1 MDRLAAFAR
10 ARARLV
16 LAAAIVLVALAAPF
30 ALRAESGLS
39 PRGLSVSS
47 WESSRAGVALATRF
61 PLAQPN
67 FVVVLEARRGSA
79 RSGPVPALGA
89 ELARRLVREPGVVAV
104 ATPFAVRGERGL
116 GSGGAGPRPVV
127 DPRLVSADGR
137 VALVVAELGGNGS
150 AVVDATRR
158 LESSLPSG
166 SPGVQVAYGGVGP
179 ALLAT
184 AERSE
189 AGLRLDEL
197 IALPVVGLLLVVMF
211 GTLAA
216 AATPLAV
223 AIVSVVVSLAVLDGL
238 STVTTV
244 SVYSANIVTGLG
256 LGLGVD
262 YALLLVSRY
271 REELAAGREASRAL
285 SRTMRTAGRTVA
297 LSAATV
303 AAATAAL
310 VVLPMPGLRS
320 AAYAGVSTV
329 VVAAVGALVVLPALL
344 SVLGARLEWGR
355 VPGVGA
361 GSRRAAT
368 LPPTEGAFYRRARW
382 TFRRPWAVLGAVA
395 VLLAVLGAPALHVRI
410 GAKSLDL
417 LSPGDSAR
425 VASET
430 IARSFPALALPVTV
444 VLSNPGGRGPVA
456 LDAMADGSAASPDGA
471 AASPDGA
478 AASPDGAAA
487 SPDGTAASPAD
498 TDATTVSRDETS
510 LAGYAARL
518 SRLRGVEEVTSAA
531 GVFAR
536 GAAVAPAPPGM
547 GDANGSWVGV
557 VAPFAAGTQTAA
569 DLAVAV
575 RAVPA
580 PSGALVGGPG
590 GETVDT
596 SASLRRWLPLSWALG
611 ALACLVVMFL
621 LAGSVLVPVKAVV
634 LNGLSLVTSLGVVT
648 WVFQDGH
655 GAGLLGFTTPGTL
668 DLTVPTLVFGIAL
681 GLSMDY
687 EVFLLAR
694 IKEEHDLGAD
704 DDEAV
709 AVGLQRT
716 GRIVTLAAA
725 TMALT
730 FLTFVVNGVS
740 AVQAIGLGLA
750 TAVVVDAL
758 VIRTFALP
766 ALMHLAGRANWWA
779 PRKLR
784 RFHLLAGVWEA
795 EPVAVLE
802 VGRPVSQAAL
812 GALVRP
818 ESDDAER

>member
-1 MDRLAAFAR
+1 
-10 ARARLV
+10 
-16 LAAAIVLVALAAPF
+16 
-30 ALRAESGLS
+30 
-39 PRGLSVSS
+39 
-47 WESSRAGVALATRF
+47 
-61 PLAQPN
+61 
-67 FVVVLEARRGSA
+67 
-79 RSGPVPALGA
+79 
-89 ELARRLVREPGVVAV
+89 
-104 ATPFAVRGERGL
+104 
-116 GSGGAGPRPVV
+116 
-127 DPRLVSADGR
+127 
-137 VALVVAELGGNGS
+137 
-150 AVVDATRR
+150 
-158 LESSLPSG
+158 
-166 SPGVQVAYGGVGP
+166 
-179 ALLAT
+179 
-184 AERSE
+184 
-189 AGLRLDEL
+189 
-197 IALPVVGLLLVVMF
+197 
-211 GTLAA
+211 
-216 AATPLAV
+216 
-223 AIVSVVVSLAVLDGL
+223 
-238 STVTTV
+238 
-244 SVYSANIVTGLG
+244 
-256 LGLGVD
+256 
-262 YALLLVSRY
+262 
-271 REELAAGREASRAL
+271 
-285 SRTMRTAGRTVA
+285 
-297 LSAATV
+297 
-303 AAATAAL
+303 
-310 VVLPMPGLRS
+310 
-320 AAYAGVSTV
+320 
-329 VVAAVGALVVLPALL
+329 
-344 SVLGARLEWGR
+344 
-355 VPGVGA
+355 
-361 GSRRAAT
+361 
-368 LPPTEGAFYRRARW
+368 
-382 TFRRPWAVLGAVA
+382 
-395 VLLAVLGAPALHVRI
+395 
-410 GAKSLDL
+410 
-417 LSPGDSAR
+417 
-425 VASET
+425 
-430 IARSFPALALPVTV
+430 
-444 VLSNPGGRGPVA
+444 
-456 LDAMADGSAASPDGA
+456 
-471 AASPDGA
+471 
-478 AASPDGAAA
+478 
-487 SPDGTAASPAD
+487 
-498 TDATTVSRDETS
+498 
-510 LAGYAARL
+510 
-518 SRLRGVEEVTSAA
+518 
-531 GVFAR
+531 
-536 GAAVAPAPPGM
+536 M

>member
-89 ELARRLVREPGVVAV
+89 ELARRLAREPGVVAV

-116 GSGGAGPRPVV
+116 GSGGAGLQLVV

-137 VALVVAELGGNGS
+137 VALVVAQLGGNGS

-166 SPGVQVAYGGVGP
+166 SPGVHLAYGGVGP

-184 AERSE
+184 ADRSE

-456 LDAMADGSAASPDGA
+456 LDAMADGSAASP
-471 AASPDGA
+471 
-478 AASPDGAAA
+478 
-487 SPDGTAASPAD
+487 AD

-575 RAVPA
+575 RAVLA

>member
-89 ELARRLVREPGVVAV
+89 ELARRLAREPGVVAV

-116 GSGGAGPRPVV
+116 GSGGAGLQLVV

-137 VALVVAELGGNGS
+137 VALVVAQLGGNGS

-158 LESSLPSG
+158 LESSLPPG

-184 AERSE
+184 ADRSE

-344 SVLGARLEWGR
+344 TVLGARLEWGR
-355 VPGVGA
+355 VPGLGA

-368 LPPTEGAFYRRARW
+368 LPPAEGPFYRRARW

-395 VLLAVLGAPALHVRI
+395 VLLAVLAAPALHVRI

-456 LDAMADGSAASPDGA
+456 LDAMADGS
-471 AASPDGA
+471 
-478 AASPDGAAA
+478 
-487 SPDGTAASPAD
+487 AASPAD